1 MERNEYVVVYFP
13 FEGSDMVLESLEY
26 GATDEEALKEFKERH
41 TAARVKSVTR
51 K

>member
-1 MERNEYVVVYFP
+1 MVYFP
-13 FEGSDMVLESLEY
+13 FEGSDMVLESLGY

>member
-13 FEGSDMVLESLEY
+13 FDGSDMVLESLEY
-26 GATDEEALKEFKERH
+26 GATDEDTLKEFKERH